1 MQTSPQTMTVS
12 GGQGVAGVQRL
23 PSTSTDDTT
32 PIAFVGLMLMAIGG
46 GLLRWKPATRT
57 N

>member
-1 MQTSPQTMTVS
+1 MTVS